1 MRIFETEDSN
11 RKYITYG
18 IFKHYEK
25 KPSGNSE
32 IGLPLI
38 VRKNC
43 PKKRMKDFKAQGKS
57 DCWKSF
63 RQKVKENHCR
73 TFWRKT
79 YLIFIPLPNS
89 FSNPNK
95 HFLASHVCFLGIFLT
110 PDLSGNDNGELNNS
124 NYLAWSW
131 SNPSTRNIIKF
142 FL

>member
-11 RKYITYG
+11 RQYITYG

-79 YLIFIPLPNS
+79 YLIFIPLPNT
-89 FSNPNK
+89 
-95 HFLASHVCFLGIFLT
+95 HFLTQTNIF
-110 PDLSGNDNGELNNS
+110 
-124 NYLAWSW
+124 
-131 SNPSTRNIIKF
+131 
-142 FL
+142 

>member
-11 RKYITYG
+11 RQYITYG

-63 RQKVKENHCR
+63 RQKVKRES
-73 TFWRKT
+73 
-79 YLIFIPLPNS
+79 LPYI
-89 FSNPNK
+89 
-95 HFLASHVCFLGIFLT
+95 LEE
-110 PDLSGNDNGELNNS
+110 DLFDLHSP
-124 NYLAWSW
+124 
-131 SNPSTRNIIKF
+131 PS
-142 FL
+142 